1 MRVYSSGIWQKFGRA
16 LAVFY
21 AIGLF
26 TLFYMVNYWNNNLAI
41 WSHCLQHFVP
51 KYCLNLFQF
60 RANGARGASGQNATQ
75 TAAGERGNEP
85 ASATTRPRST
95 AVQPVMDPQF
105 RRSLVTK

>member
-26 TLFYMVNYWNNNLAI
+26 TLFYMVNYGNNNLAI

-60 RANGARGASGQNATQ
+60 RANGARGASGPSATP
-75 TAAGERGNEP
+75 TAAAGSGNEP
-85 ASATTRPRST
+85 VSATTRPRST
-95 AVQPVMDPQF
+95 AARLATDRRS
-105 RRSLVTK
+105 RRSLATR